1 MKSLL
6 SFCLVG
12 LLVGLPLYLLYW
24 NLFRPVLIKRLKY
37 RLYQCRDEMRL
48 LLVSGEIGQKE
59 KAYPLL
65 EKYCN
70 KAISKIDDVDLLI
83 VIPKKRDKRIE
94 LEIERDIELI
104 LESPLILRK
113 FFFQITVSVLGA
125 ACANS
130 PGILLLIAPI
140 IILSVTIFWFNKTKI
155 WAANLMKSAFGS
167 FYLQPA

>member
-6 SFCLVG
+6 SFCLIG

-37 RLYQCRDEMRL
+37 RIYQCRDEMRL
-48 LLVSGEIGQKE
+48 LLASDTIGQKE

-83 VIPKKRDKRIE
+83 VFPKKHDKRIE
-94 LEIERDIELI
+94 LEAERDIGII
-104 LESPLILRK
+104 LESPLLLRK
-113 FFFQITVSVLGA
+113 FFFQITISVLGA

-130 PGILLLIAPI
+130 PGVLLLIAPVF
-140 IILSVTIFWFNKTKI
+140 ILAVTIFWFNKTKI
-155 WAANLMKSAFGS
+155 WATGLMKCAFGS